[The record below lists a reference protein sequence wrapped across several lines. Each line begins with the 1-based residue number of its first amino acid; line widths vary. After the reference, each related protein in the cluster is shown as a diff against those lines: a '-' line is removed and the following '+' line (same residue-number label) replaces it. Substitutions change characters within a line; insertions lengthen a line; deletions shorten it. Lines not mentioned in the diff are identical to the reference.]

1 MHGIRGEAAPTV
13 EGIEVQP
20 KHTGILAPASRGS
33 GAAKAPVQR
42 LTCLSLLPPARPGT
56 GLVML
61 SLR

>member
-1 MHGIRGEAAPTV
+1 MHRIRGEAAPTA
-13 EGIEVQP
+13 EDCKVQSQ
-20 KHTGILAPASRGS
+20 HTGILAPASRGS

-42 LTCLSLLPPARPGT
+42 LTCLSLLPARPGT